1 MYEEHPRAERSR
13 NENAKIWRYLDFTKF
28 VSLLDRQALFFCRAD
43 KLSDPFEG
51 SVSKANLELRL
62 ENYERTPKP
71 AQKIMD
77 KRCDPSL
84 KEMKKVTC
92 INCWHIN
99 EYESAAMWKLYLK
112 SEQGV
117 AVQSTLKRL
126 RESFNNRTRDE
137 IYIGK
142 VEYIDYCDE
151 PVREEDPRFPFFYK
165 RKSFEYER
173 ELRAAI
179 QSLPM
184 PFTQCE
190 INKTGQEIG
199 DGKYVPVDLDILTKK
214 IFVSPKAPKW
224 FTELVKSVVA
234 RYNVRK
240 EVSQSSLS
248 SDPIY

>member
-1 MYEEHPRAERSR
+1 MLKKHPCVERSR

-51 SVSKANLELRL
+51 SLSKANLELRRG
-62 ENYERTPKP
+62 NYERMPKP

-77 KRCDPSL
+77 KRCNPSL
-84 KEMKKVTC
+84 KEMKKLTC

-99 EYESAAMWKLYLK
+99 EYESAAMWKLCLK
-112 SEQGV
+112 SEEGV
-117 AVQSTLKRL
+117 AVQSTIKRL
-126 RESFNNRTRDE
+126 KEILNKVDE
-137 IYIGK
+137 IVIGK
-142 VEYIDYCDE
+142 VEYINYCDE
-151 PVREEDPRFPFFYK
+151 PVRVEHPIFPFFDK

-173 ELRAAI
+173 ELRAVI
-179 QSLPM
+179 QSLSVA
-184 PFTQCE
+184 FQDE
-190 INKTGQEIG
+190 IDKTEQEIG
-199 DGKYVPVDLDILTKK
+199 DGKYVSVNLDVLIEK

-224 FTELVKSVVA
+224 FAELVKSVVA
-234 RYNVRK
+234 RYNVSK

>member
-1 MYEEHPRAERSR
+1 MHKKHPCVEKPT

-51 SVSKANLELRL
+51 SVSKANLELRRG
-62 ENYERTPKP
+62 NYERMPKL
-71 AQKIMD
+71 AQEIMD

-112 SEQGV
+112 SEKGV
-117 AVQSTLKRL
+117 AVQSTIKRL
-126 RESFNNRTRDE
+126 RGSFNKQDE
-137 IYIGK
+137 IPIGK
-142 VEYIDYCDE
+142 VKYRDYGVEVVPEYHPI
-151 PVREEDPRFPFFYK
+151 FAFFYK

-179 QSLPM
+179 QSIPG
-184 PFTQCE
+184 PFVQPE
-190 INKTGQEIG
+190 IDKTEQEIG
-199 DGKYVPVDLDILTKK
+199 DGEYVSIDLDILIEK

-224 FTELVKSVVA
+224 FRELVESMVA
-234 RYNVRK
+234 RYNVSK
-240 EVSQSSLS
+240 EISQSSLS

>member
-1 MYEEHPRAERSR
+1 MHKKHPRVERSR
-13 NENAKIWRYLDFTKF
+13 NENVKIWRYLDFAKF

-51 SVSKANLELRL
+51 SFSKANLELRRG
-62 ENYERTPKP
+62 NYERMPKL
-71 AQKIMD
+71 AQEMMD

-112 SEQGV
+112 SKQGI
-117 AVQSTLKRL
+117 AVQSTWKRL
-126 RESFNNRTRDE
+126 KESFNKQDE
-137 IYIGK
+137 IVIGK
-142 VEYIDYCDE
+142 VEYRDYRVE
-151 PVREEDPRFPFFYK
+151 VVPEYHPIFAFFSK

-179 QSLPM
+179 QSLSVA
-184 PFTQCE
+184 FNQGE
-190 INKTGQEIG
+190 IDKTGQEIG
-199 DGKYVPVDLDILTKK
+199 DGKYVSVDLDILIEK

-234 RYNVRK
+234 
-240 EVSQSSLS
+240 SGL
-248 SDPIY
+248 

>member
-1 MYEEHPRAERSR
+1 MHKKHPCVERSK

-51 SVSKANLELRL
+51 SFSKANLELRRG
-62 ENYERTPKP
+62 NYERMPKL
-71 AQKIMD
+71 AQEMMD

-99 EYESAAMWKLYLK
+99 EYEFAAMWKLYLK
-112 SEQGV
+112 SKEGI
-117 AVQSTLKRL
+117 AVQSTWKRL
-126 RESFNNRTRDE
+126 KESFNKQDE
-137 IYIGK
+137 IVIGK
-142 VEYIDYCDE
+142 VEYRDYRVE
-151 PVREEDPRFPFFYK
+151 VVPEYHPIFAFFSK

-179 QSLPM
+179 QSLSVA
-184 PFTQCE
+184 FNQRE
-190 INKTGQEIG
+190 IDKTGQEIG
-199 DGKYVPVDLDILTKK
+199 DGKYVPVDLGILIKK

-224 FTELVKSVVA
+224 FTKLVKSVVA
-234 RYNVRK
+234 KYNVSK

>member
-1 MYEEHPRAERSR
+1 MHKKHPGVERSR
-13 NENAKIWRYLDFTKF
+13 NENAKIWRYSDFAKF

-51 SVSKANLELRL
+51 SFSKANLEVRQ
-62 ENYERTPKP
+62 ENYERMPKR
-71 AQKIMD
+71 AQKMMD

-84 KEMKKVTC
+84 KETKKVTC

-99 EYESAAMWKLYLK
+99 EYESAAMWKLCLK
-112 SEQGV
+112 SEQGI
-117 AVQSTLKRL
+117 AVQSTWKRL
-126 RESFNNRTRDE
+126 KESFNEPDE
-137 IYIGK
+137 IVIGK

-151 PVREEDPRFPFFYK
+151 PVREYDPRFPFFYK

-173 ELRAAI
+173 ELRPVT
-179 QSLPM
+179 QSLSVA
-184 PFTQCE
+184 FNQDE
-190 INKTGQEIG
+190 IDKTEQEIG
-199 DGKYVPVDLDILTKK
+199 DGKYVSVDLDILIEK

-224 FTELVKSVVA
+224 FTELVKSVLA
-234 RYNVRK
+234 RYNVSK

>member
-1 MYEEHPRAERSR
+1 MHKKHPRVEKST
-13 NENAKIWRYLDFTKF
+13 NENAKIWRYLDFAKF

-51 SVSKANLELRL
+51 SFSKANLELRP
-62 ENYERTPKP
+62 ESYERMPKP
-71 AQKIMD
+71 AQEMMD

-84 KEMKKVTC
+84 KEMKNVTC

-112 SEQGV
+112 SKEGI
-117 AVQSTLKRL
+117 AVQSTWKRL
-126 RESFNNRTRDE
+126 RESFNERDE

-142 VEYIDYCDE
+142 VKYTDYRDE
-151 PVREEDPRFPFFYK
+151 VVREEHPIFPFFHK

-179 QSLPM
+179 QRVPM
-184 PFTQCE
+184 PFAQRE
-190 INKTGQEIG
+190 IDKTGQEIG
-199 DGKYVPVDLDILTKK
+199 DGKYVSVDLDVLIKK

-224 FTELVKSVVA
+224 FRELVRSVVG
-234 RYNVRK
+234 RYNVSK